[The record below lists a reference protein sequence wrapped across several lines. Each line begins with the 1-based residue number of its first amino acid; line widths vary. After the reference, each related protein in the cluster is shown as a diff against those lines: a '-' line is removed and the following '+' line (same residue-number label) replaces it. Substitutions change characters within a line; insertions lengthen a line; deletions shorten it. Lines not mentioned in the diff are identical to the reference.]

1 VTWRTA
7 TADDAVA
14 LRDLRA
20 RDLFEHLGWEP
31 TGREQPAE
39 WPPYPTE
46 LEYRLPEFAHGL

>member
-1 VTWRTA
+1 VTWHTA

-20 RDLFEHLGWEP
+20 RDLFQHLGWEP